1 MPKTGRAGKGS
12 ASAAGPFRACS
23 PGEVAAFAACALL
36 LSGCAT
42 GGGGSDGYR
51 GVPPPGREPDVT
63 TGAGD
68 LTASATA
75 ISDSARIVV
84 EQGRW
89 QRAGE
94 LADSVLPAFGS
105 GASLTDA
112 DALSMAVLL
121 RRLGEEDRAA
131 RLLLD
136 HPGALQN
143 EEAISELRA
152 STAGMSVAELGSL
165 HRGLATVRVPA
176 VAAGVVTAGY
186 AVALALSGDSGNA
199 YRIARTASEAQMD
212 AQDRT
217 AVRDV
222 LAGDI
227 DLMSAP
233 VSIGAILSL
242 TGRFAEVG
250 ESLRDGIQLAINE
263 WNATAGAGERVE
275 LVIVDDRSE
284 SSASVGL
291 IAELEAA
298 GVAAVVGPIRSEALL
313 DAAGS
318 RSSAGL
324 TVISPTAARDSA
336 TGPHAYSIWERSRR
350 ERAIGE
356 ALGQWLPERLG
367 LYRLAALYPDSEG
380 GRAGFLAF
388 ESAAIASGA
397 VIEAAVSYQ
406 PDSTTFQLPI
416 EAARQADPEAVLVLS
431 DDPGT
436 VLQLAPQVSYFGLR
450 SRVIAGGETWAD
462 PMVLRRLDPAF
473 SDYRVVATFLDR
485 SDPET
490 AWTRFVAAYQN
501 EYRRPAPDNLLPAL
515 GYDAVRMV
523 LTGITRDALG
533 RRGAVSRAILD
544 AGYLEGAT
552 GRIRWTRDGHPARE
566 VDVRMLLDRRLVD
579 VDPEAISAWA
589 EEARQQEELMK
600 ELEEQEERRKAAREA
615 GRP

>member
-1 MPKTGRAGKGS
+1 MRKTGSAGKGS
-12 ASAAGPFRACS
+12 ASAAGPFRAWS
-23 PGEVAAFAACALL
+23 PGGAAAFLIGALL
-36 LSGCAT
+36 LSGCAS
-42 GGGGSDGYR
+42 GGGSSNG
-51 GVPPPGREPDVT
+51 PWATPSPGREAEVPATGDVP
-63 TGAGD
+63 
-68 LTASATA
+68 ASATGIA
-75 ISDSARIVV
+75 DSARAVV

-89 QRAGE
+89 LRGE
-94 LADSVLPAFGS
+94 ELSDSILPAFGS
-105 GASLTDA
+105 GARLTDA
-112 DALSMAVLL
+112 DALAMAGLL
-121 RRLGEEDRAA
+121 RHLGEEDRAA

-136 HPGALQN
+136 HPGTLESEA
-143 EEAISELRA
+143 AISELRA
-152 STAGMSVAELGSL
+152 STAGMSVTELGSL
-165 HRGLATVRVPA
+165 HRSLATVRVPA
-176 VAAGVVTAGY
+176 AAEGVVIAEY
-186 AVALALSGDSGNA
+186 AQVLALSGDAGNA
-199 YRIARTASEAQMD
+199 DRIARTAADEELD
-212 AQDRT
+212 AQDRET
-217 AVRDV
+217 VRDV
-222 LAGDI
+222 LSGDI
-227 DLMSAP
+227 APISDP

-250 ESLRDGIQLAINE
+250 ESLRDGIQLAVNE

-275 LVIVDDRSE
+275 LFIVDDRSE

-336 TGPHAYSIWERSRR
+336 TGPHVYSLWERSRR

-380 GRAGFLAF
+380 GRAGYLAF

-406 PDSTTFQLPI
+406 PDSTTFQQPVLTVA
-416 EAARQADPEAVLVLS
+416 EADPEAVLVLA
-431 DDPGT
+431 DDPAT

-450 SRVIAGGETWAD
+450 SRVIAGGETWSD

-485 SDPET
+485 TAPET
-490 AWTRFVAAYQN
+490 AWTRFVAAYED

-515 GYDAVRMV
+515 GYDAARVV
-523 LTGITRDALG
+523 LTGIKRDALG
-533 RRGAVSRAILD
+533 RPGAVSRAILD
-544 AGYLEGAT
+544 AGYVDGAT
-552 GRIRWTRDGHPARE
+552 GRIRWTREGHPARE

-579 VDPEAISAWA
+579 VDPEAISTWA

-600 ELEEQEERRKAAREA
+600 ELEEQEERRKAARES
-615 GRP
+615 GRQ